1 VGLGVVSHICLGFV
15 YLDGAYT
22 LYWGLY
28 HQNAPSAYAT
38 CYYNQ
43 PYLFPVLSTS
53 VLAAG
58 SSPTSS
64 GSAFK
69 GIRLESS
76 TNKHFFI
83 VENKEEKVQLKV
95 VISGVK

>member
-1 VGLGVVSHICLGFV
+1 MLQALAFFGSPLPVRWP
-15 YLDGAYT
+15 GAST
-22 LYWGLY
+22 TRALASSAC
-28 HQNAPSAYAT
+28 AP

-43 PYLFPVLSTS
+43 PYLFPALSTS

-76 TNKHFFI
+76 PSKHFFI
-83 VENKEEKVQLKV
+83 MENEEERVQLKV
-95 VISGVK
+95 FISGVK